1 MQWTIDDARLEA
13 RKLALLVNVTDD
25 DTARDIVSAFQAAL
39 GQQPLRVRQAFWSAL
54 AEADPQTVRRVFAL
68 ARKETSDDG
77 Q

>member
-13 RKLALLVNVTDD
+13 RKLALLVNLAED
-25 DTARDIVSAFQAAL
+25 DTARDIVSAFQTAL
-39 GQQPLRVRQAFWSAL
+39 EQQPLRVRQAFWSAL
-54 AEADPQTVRRVFAL
+54 AESDPQTVRRVFTL